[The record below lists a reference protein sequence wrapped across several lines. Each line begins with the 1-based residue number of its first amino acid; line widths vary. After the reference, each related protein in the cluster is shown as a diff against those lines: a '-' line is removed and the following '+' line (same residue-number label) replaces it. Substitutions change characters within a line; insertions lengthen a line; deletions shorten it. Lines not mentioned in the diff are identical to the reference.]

1 MEDFIKGFVLL
12 WTKWWFA
19 VVGIAAGVIGK
30 FSYDMVNGKKFS
42 KRAFWSSL
50 GVCIFIGYITA
61 VLCKYRGW
69 VEESSFIVP
78 VSTALSQN
86 IMQGLVQNWDKIYR
100 KVFGGSITKE
110 NDKEQ

>member
-1 MEDFIKGFVLL
+1 MEDILKAFALL

-50 GVCIFIGYITA
+50 GVCIFVGYLAA
-61 VLCKYRGW
+61 VLCKYKGW
-69 VEESSFIVP
+69 VEESAFIVP
-78 VSTALSQN
+78 VCTALSQSL
-86 IMQGLVQNWDKIYR
+86 MQALAQNWDKIYK
-100 KVFGGSITKE
+100 KVFGSSINKIDE
-110 NDKEQ
+110 KD